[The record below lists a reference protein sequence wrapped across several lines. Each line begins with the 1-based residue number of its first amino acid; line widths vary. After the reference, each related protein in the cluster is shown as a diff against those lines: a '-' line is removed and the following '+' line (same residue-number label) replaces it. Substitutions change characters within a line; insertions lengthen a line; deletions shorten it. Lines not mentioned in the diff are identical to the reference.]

1 MGSSLNSK
9 RIKMAKGKG
18 KKKAKNI
25 SNVYSCFEQSQIQ
38 EFKEAFEMIDANRDG
53 FIDKDDLKSTYAS
66 LGCMT
71 VENEKLT
78 NMMSEASG
86 AINFT
91 VPIQKIPSS
100 MPSKCSTQT
109 MLARSQRTTL
119 VISSPAKPTDSPRMS
134 LTV

>member
-9 RIKMAKGKG
+9 RNKMAKGKG

-53 FIDKDDLKSTYAS
+53 FIDANDLKSTYAS
-66 LGCMT
+66 LGCMS
-71 VENEKLT
+71 VEPEKLT

-86 AINFT
+86 AINST
-91 VPIQKIPSS
+91 VPIQKIPLSK
-100 MPSKCSTQT
+100 PSKCSTQT
-109 MLARSQRTTL
+109 RLVKSQKITSVTF
-119 VISSPAKPTDSPRMS
+119 
-134 LTV
+134 